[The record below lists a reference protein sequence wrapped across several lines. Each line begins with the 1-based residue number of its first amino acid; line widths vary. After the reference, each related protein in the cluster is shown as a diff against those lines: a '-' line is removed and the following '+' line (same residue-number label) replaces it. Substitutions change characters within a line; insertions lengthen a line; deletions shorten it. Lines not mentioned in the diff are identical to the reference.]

1 MASFLCRTAEQF
13 EPIRLHM
20 GGKASEPSK
29 KIKKYSFPFV
39 QKREHLSVKVINE
52 PLNCM
57 QKKNLYPE
65 KLKIS
70 YFYFKGI

>member
-57 QKKNLYPE
+57 QKKNPYPE
-65 KLKIS
+65 KLKKFH
-70 YFYFKGI
+70 FYFKGI

>member
-57 QKKNLYPE
+57 QKKNPYP
-65 KLKIS
+65 
-70 YFYFKGI
+70 

>member
-1 MASFLCRTAEQF
+1 
-13 EPIRLHM
+13 M

-57 QKKNLYPE
+57 QKKIPTLKNLKSLIFTSKVFE
-65 KLKIS
+65 FSSQKSVSVKTL
-70 YFYFKGI
+70 